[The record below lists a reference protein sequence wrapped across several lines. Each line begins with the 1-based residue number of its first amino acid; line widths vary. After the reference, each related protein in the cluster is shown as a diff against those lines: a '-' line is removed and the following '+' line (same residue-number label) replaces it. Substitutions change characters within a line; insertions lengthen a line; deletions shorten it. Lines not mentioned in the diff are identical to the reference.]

1 MWTPRATQPCPLPLW
16 ALVASWFCERKRWI
30 FLQQLWKPRESVVA
44 PPEFMFAP
52 ILRKA
57 FLMFEGCFGRSIKR
71 RSNIKTFGF

>member
-1 MWTPRATQPCPLPLW
+1 
-16 ALVASWFCERKRWI
+16 
-30 FLQQLWKPRESVVA
+30 VVA